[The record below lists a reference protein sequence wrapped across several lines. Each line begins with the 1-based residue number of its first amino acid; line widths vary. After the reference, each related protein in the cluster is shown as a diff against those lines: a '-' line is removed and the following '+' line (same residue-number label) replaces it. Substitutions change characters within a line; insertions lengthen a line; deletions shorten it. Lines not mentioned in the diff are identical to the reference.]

1 MPCLSAW
8 QVPVIYLVHASPHGS
23 SIPPSIVLRS
33 DGPPSDDGIHELAA
47 SRGHSTAITRRLVVS
62 YTTFSPLP
70 RRERGGYFLL
80 PSPTVTHS
88 FYFRKWSALCC
99 PDFPLAL
106 QKRASDK
113 PCHCIQSAK
122 LHLLLISGQDE
133 RQKKTKKV
141 HHNSY

>member
-47 SRGHSTAITRRLVVS
+47 SRGHSTAIARRLVVS

-106 QKRASDK
+106 QKEGQRQAVPLHSECKITSFADKRA
-113 PCHCIQSAK
+113 
-122 LHLLLISGQDE
+122 
-133 RQKKTKKV
+133 RQKTKKTKKD